1 MHEKGKDNT
10 ERTFVQLKKLG
21 VDSKSLSLRKN
32 LVHMTTKSHGTPT
45 FLSQVENKSLSLRK
59 NLVHMTTASHKTP
72 TRLSQVENLS
82 AYGDKMIL
90 MGYASAS

>member
-1 MHEKGKDNT
+1 MNVGTRRHEKGKDNT

-32 LVHMTTKSHGTPT
+32 LVHMNTTSH
-45 FLSQVENKSLSLRK
+45 E
-59 NLVHMTTASHKTP
+59 TP

-90 MGYASAS
+90 MRYASAS

>member
-1 MHEKGKDNT
+1 MFQLGYMNVGTRRHEKGKDNT
-10 ERTFVQLKKLG
+10 EQTFVQLKKLG

-32 LVHMTTKSHGTPT
+32 LVHMTTT
-45 FLSQVENKSLSLRK
+45 
-59 NLVHMTTASHKTP
+59 SHKTP
-72 TRLSQVENLS
+72 TWLSQVENLS